1 MGTEGDAGAMRATS
15 DYDGITLHEWMWS
28 AEGLA
33 LPTSSA
39 ELLVYAKVYS
49 VSHHNAGA
57 LTASQPKLAELF
69 GLTRECV
76 NRTLARLVDKGLVYV
91 CGTCRAPGQGGRPV
105 NVYAVCQAPI
115 DRAVGA
121 ARSSREENQFSPAT
135 NVTEGHVPA
144 PSVTDAS
151 RTDVTAP
158 SRSNVTGQANVTEA
172 PPSRKAAPSC
182 GNADLSTGPLT
193 PSPRTRTTGDE
204 EERPRDLTETEFLA
218 FRTLLKRSL
227 KPVAAR
233 YEQEALDDFRKLV
246 SGDFDA
252 EMVLAAYDSY
262 ERTLRRNAAEG
273 RPYNPMSL
281 THFLSRRKPR
291 PGEDEGR
298 YNAWLEDALEER
310 ERQERLVEG
319 TRVKTDFRRTSDG
332 DWVVI
337 ATGRPAEYVRGV
349 RRGASLEEAIR
360 AYGSYEH
367 E

>member
-158 SRSNVTGQANVTEA
+158 SHSNVTGQANVTEA
-172 PPSRKAAPSC
+172 PPSRKATPSC
-182 GNADLSTGPLT
+182 RNADLSTGP
-193 PSPRTRTTGDE
+193 P
-204 EERPRDLTETEFLA
+204 
-218 FRTLLKRSL
+218 
-227 KPVAAR
+227 
-233 YEQEALDDFRKLV
+233 
-246 SGDFDA
+246 
-252 EMVLAAYDSY
+252 
-262 ERTLRRNAAEG
+262 
-273 RPYNPMSL
+273 NP
-281 THFLSRRKPR
+281 
-291 PGEDEGR
+291 
-298 YNAWLEDALEER
+298 
-310 ERQERLVEG
+310 
-319 TRVKTDFRRTSDG
+319 
-332 DWVVI
+332 
-337 ATGRPAEYVRGV
+337 
-349 RRGASLEEAIR
+349 
-360 AYGSYEH
+360 
-367 E
+367 